1 MGLRSRTVVCSM
13 RGVKDGRVLQGWGQ
27 GGGVSLG
34 PGSRMAVCSRARVED
49 DGVLND
55 SRRWCPG

>member
-1 MGLRSRTVVCSM
+1 MS
-13 RGVKDGRVLQGWGQ
+13 GVKDGRVLQGWGQ